1 MSNSSNQQPD
11 KPRELKVHNIESSG
25 VKLNI
30 TISKKKTIERPELFE
45 KYEVSNYDLTQSHSF
60 AEKFKPLIPH
70 GTPEYVDRGEK
81 YVERIMRALYHFKQC
96 ALIGPSGTGKTHIV
110 YLVAELAGLPLWE
123 INCGLQTSA
132 YDLFGRYVGLGRE
145 NWIDGQIVS
154 WARYG
159 GILYLDE
166 ANMMKQDVATRL
178 NPVLDT
184 RGHLVL
190 TEKDNEIIP
199 RHPAGYVVISMNPY
213 SAEFAGTKP
222 LNAAFRRRMSV
233 WIDFDYLSVGEKI
246 SQDEIALVE
255 KKAKVSNEIASRI
268 IRIGAELRRR
278 YKANEIPYGPSV
290 GDLINWGLLVSDG
303 VAPEIA
309 AEETIIA
316 MTSDNSEIQDHV
328 RRVVQMVF
336 GTGFKTPSTF
346 GGQRSE
352 TSALQGGESQQQS
365 LEEDTPHTREKK
377 PRQTDYRR
385 ILSDESSDL
394 SSQDF

>member
-1 MSNSSNQQPD
+1 MPGFTT
-11 KPRELKVHNIESSG
+11 ESHPEKQKEQKTHSAEATG
-25 VKLNI
+25 VRLNV
-30 TISKKKTIERPELFE
+30 TISRTKQRDKIELLT
-45 KYEVSNYDLTQSHSF
+45 KLKLGNYDLIQGHMF
-60 AEKFKPLIPH
+60 DDKVRALIPH
-70 GTPEYVDRGEK
+70 GTPEYIDRGEK

-110 YLVAELAGLPLWE
+110 YLVAELAGLPMWE

-132 YDLFGRYVGLGRE
+132 YDLFGRYVGLGKE

-154 WARYG
+154 WCRYG

-199 RHPAGYVVISMNPY
+199 RHPTGFVIISLNPY

-233 WIDFDYLSVGEKI
+233 WIDFDYLSVGNRI
-246 SQDEIALVE
+246 SDDEISLVE
-255 KKAKVSNEIASRI
+255 NKGKVVREVASGIVRV
-268 IRIGAELRRR
+268 GAELRRQ
-278 YKANEIPYGPSV
+278 YKANELPYGPSV

-303 VAPEIA
+303 VAPEVA
-309 AEETIIA
+309 AEETVIA
-316 MTSDNSEIQDHV
+316 MTSDNAEIQDMV
-328 RRVVQMVF
+328 RRVVRMIF
-336 GTGFKTPSTF
+336 GASTKTTPVKSVP
-346 GGQRSE
+346 E
-352 TSALQGGESQQQS
+352 TNEETVTQS
-365 LEEDTPHTREKK
+365 VVTR
-377 PRQTDYRR
+377 PTYRTVT
-385 ILSDESSDL
+385 SDSSDNGF
-394 SSQDF
+394 SDSYESDSGF